1 MFFATTT
8 PTALR
13 RPLSAPANLA
23 LERFLDQAR
32 RATSQ
37 HECAY
42 TQDETTFTL
51 ALDVP
56 GVAKEQL
63 AITIDGSVVR
73 IHSREGAARNYKV
86 AYELPQELDPAQS
99 HAKLENGVLSLKLA
113 KKVATRTDSE
123 LVIH

>member
-32 RATSQ
+32 RATPQ